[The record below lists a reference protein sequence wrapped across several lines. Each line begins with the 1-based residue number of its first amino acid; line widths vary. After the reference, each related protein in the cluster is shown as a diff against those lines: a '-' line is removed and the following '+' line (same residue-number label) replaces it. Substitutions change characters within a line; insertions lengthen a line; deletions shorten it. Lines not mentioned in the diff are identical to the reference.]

1 MSRKKDVINYI
12 ITRHEIHWTRVQNND
27 LHRINIFN
35 VLLHNETNRVHKYFF
50 GEIDNERT
58 RNGKRS
64 IR

>member
-35 VLLHNETNRVHKYFF
+35 VLLHYETNRVYEQFCGVKYY
-50 GEIDNERT
+50 DD
-58 RNGKRS
+58 
-64 IR
+64 

>member
-35 VLLHNETNRVHKYFF
+35 VLLHNETNRVHK
-50 GEIDNERT
+50 
-58 RNGKRS
+58 
-64 IR
+64 

>member
-35 VLLHNETNRVHKYFF
+35 VLLHYETNRFYEQFC
-50 GEIDNERT
+50 GEIDNERA
-58 RNGKRS
+58 RK
-64 IR
+64 